1 MSCLPNTLRWRD
13 LPAHSLHSA
22 RRFWVW
28 RLTFPS
34 NSSSSTSQNSCWT
47 FCALTLSNSS
57 SLQEETELLS
67 VDNPVVELC
76 VEEPGHELWASV
88 GVRLPL
94 DEKDEGD
101 SLSNLSM
108 AFCTFLVKFVGKGS
122 LLFSELCF
130 LSPSESPLPI
140 TISPRLWL
148 LSHRPGRE
156 PRALGSTVRWLPEPF
171 PRGAE
176 AAARPGIPGTSA
188 PRPPSPEPR
197 APLALRPRGFRD
209 PRARRDAA
217 SGAGGAHGRGGSR
230 GSRHSFPL
238 RTLRSSGG
246 WVPQRGLP
254 TLPSFLSPASAA
266 TAVGRMVASTL
277 RPFPPSPARTSGKAG
292 H

>member
-1 MSCLPNTLRWRD
+1 MYLRSSEQ
-13 LPAHSLHSA
+13 A
-22 RRFWVW
+22 V
-28 RLTFPS
+28 LTFIL
-34 NSSSSTSQNSCWT
+34 SSIVLLDRNQNSIT
-47 FCALTLSNSS
+47 DPVPPPHLLYTSLLGSALKMIVS
-57 SLQEETELLS
+57 
-67 VDNPVVELC
+67 
-76 VEEPGHELWASV
+76 H
-88 GVRLPL
+88 
-94 DEKDEGD
+94 
-101 SLSNLSM
+101 LSNLSM

-197 APLALRPRGFRD
+197 APLALRPRGIRD

-254 TLPSFLSPASAA
+254 TLPSFLPPASAA
-266 TAVGRMVASTL
+266 MVASTL

>member
-1 MSCLPNTLRWRD
+1 MGGTSCLPTTLRWRD
-13 LPAHSLHSA
+13 LLAHSLHSA

-28 RLTFPS
+28 GLTFPS
-34 NSSSSTSQNSCWT
+34 NSSSSTSQNSWWT

-57 SLQEETELLS
+57 SLQEETELRS

-94 DEKDEGD
+94 DENDEGD
-101 SLSNLSM
+101 SLANLSM

-140 TISPRLWL
+140 TINLRLWL

-156 PRALGSTVRWLPEPF
+156 PRGLGSTVRWLSAPF
-171 PRGAE
+171 SRRAR
-176 AAARPGIPGTSA
+176 AAACPRIPGTSA

-197 APLALRPRGFRD
+197 APLALNPRSVRD
-209 PRARRDAA
+209 QRAGRDGAR
-217 SGAGGAHGRGGSR
+217 GAGGAHGRGGSR
-230 GSRHSFPL
+230 GSGHGFRL
-238 RTLRSSGG
+238 RTLRSNRG
-246 WVPQRGLP
+246 WMPQRGLSI
-254 TLPSFLSPASAA
+254 LPSFLPPASAFMW
-266 TAVGRMVASTL
+266 VLGI
-277 RPFPPSPARTSGKAG
+277 
-292 H
+292 